1 MLLPYICPPS
11 RLLVKVSN
19 KQVMNIVFF
28 FVALEHLKRA
38 KASRKKKHM
47 AVHFVLLSLETI
59 GLIDIF
65 LTTYPSNVRE
75 K

>member
-1 MLLPYICPPS
+1 MG
-11 RLLVKVSN
+11 K
-19 KQVMNIVFF
+19 
-28 FVALEHLKRA
+28 EEDLKRA

-47 AVHFVLLSLETI
+47 AVHFVQLSLKTL

-75 K
+75 QDPPG

>member
-1 MLLPYICPPS
+1 MLIVYNLLNKLS
-11 RLLVKVSN
+11 RW
-19 KQVMNIVFF
+19 FF
-28 FVALEHLKRA
+28 FVALEHHKQA

-47 AVHFVLLSLETI
+47 AVHFVLLSLKTL